1 MKTRTVS
8 GKMLAFVLTAVMVIA
23 AGCATS
29 KVGETGFLKDYSKL
43 QPGREGGVDQIYL
56 MQGVDFKRYTKIMME
71 PVTFYL
77 KEDAKN
83 KGINAGDM
91 KDLSDAFHKAV
102 AKELEGAYPLV
113 SQPGPDVMRIRVAI
127 TGLDQSRPL
136 QSGLS
141 TVTPAGLVVSAV
153 GKAATG
159 EWMGVGGASMETEI
173 LDSQTNTV
181 IGSAVDRRPGS
192 KIDGFTTWGG
202 AKAAFEFWAKRLR
215 IWLDETHGK

>member
-83 KGINAGDM
+83 KGINAEDM
-91 KDLSDAFHKAV
+91 KDLSDAFHRAI

-141 TVTPAGLVVSAV
+141 TITPAGLVVSAV

-159 EWMGVGGASMETEI
+159 EWMGVGGASMETEV
-173 LDSQTNTV
+173 LDSQSNTV

>member
-1 MKTRTVS
+1 
-8 GKMLAFVLTAVMVIA
+8 MLAFVLTAVMVIA

-91 KDLSDAFHKAV
+91 KDLSDAFHRAIV
-102 AKELEGAYPLV
+102 KELEGAYPLV

-159 EWMGVGGASMETEI
+159 EWMGVGGASMETEV

-215 IWLDETHGK
+215 IWFDETHGK

>member
-1 MKTRTVS
+1 
-8 GKMLAFVLTAVMVIA
+8 MLAFVLTAVMVIA

-83 KGINAGDM
+83 KGINAEDM
-91 KDLSDAFHKAV
+91 KDLSDAFHRAI

-141 TVTPAGLVVSAV
+141 TITPAGLVVSAV

-159 EWMGVGGASMETEI
+159 EWMGVGGASMETEV
-173 LDSQTNTV
+173 LDSQSNTV